1 MPRIDAVMVPVTT
14 LKAHPMNPRKGNV
27 DVIMDSLRT
36 NGQYKSILV
45 QAGTNVILA
54 GTHTWMAAKRLG
66 WAEVNV
72 NYITVPD
79 DQALQIVL
87 VDNRAADGGQTDES
101 AVFQML
107 ATLSS
112 LDGTG
117 YSPEDLRVPP
127 VDLDAYLP
135 PEAPEEP
142 GEAREEEP
150 EAAPAAKVIP
160 FTIGRHRGQLDEGAF
175 NEWRADL
182 PKKNTAAAAVVLDRL
197 GLTEPAPAAS
207 ELTTAA
213 GLQTSTAP
221 IDLLKP
227 YPGNPRH
234 GDIGRLMNSLQ
245 THGQFRPIVANRRTM
260 HILAGNNLT
269 RAAANLGWTDI
280 AVAWVDVDAEAERR
294 IVIVDNRASD
304 LAEYDPQALAAAL
317 GAVHSGSLETATGFT
332 LEDLQDIIDGRGR
345 TGRITPRAEALIQ
358 IGPVKAKVRAG
369 LLDDLN
375 LTSGYE
381 LMEAAAM
388 LNLPYQMAA

>member
-1 MPRIDAVMVPVTT
+1 MPRIDAVMVPVGT
-14 LKAHPMNPRKGNV
+14 LKAHPLNPRKGNV
-27 DVIMDSLRT
+27 SVIAESLRI
-36 NGQYKSILV
+36 NGQYKTVLV
-45 QAGTNVILA
+45 QEGTNIILA
-54 GTHTWMAAKRLG
+54 GTHTWLAAKSLG
-66 WAEVNV
+66 WAEVAV
-72 NYITVPD
+72 NHISVGD
-79 DQALQIVL
+79 EQAVQIML
-87 VDNRAADGGQTDES
+87 ADNRAADGGQTDEG

-135 PEAPEEP
+135 PEEPAGAGEEP
-142 GEAREEEP
+142 AEEEP
-150 EAAPAAKVIP
+150 APPKVKMIP
-160 FTIGRHRGQLDEGAF
+160 FTVGRHRGQLDEAAF
-175 NEWRADL
+175 AEWRAGL
-182 PKKNTAAAAVVLDRL
+182 PKKNSAAAAAVLERL
-197 GLTEPAPAAS
+197 GLTEPEP
-207 ELTTAA
+207 EGTLTTAP

-234 GDIGRLMNSLQ
+234 GDLGRLMNSLQ

-269 RAAANLGWTDI
+269 KAAAALGWTDI
-280 AVAWVDVDAEAERR
+280 AVAWVDVDAEQERR

-304 LAEYDPQALAAAL
+304 LAEYDPQQLAAAL
-317 GAVHSGSLETATGFT
+317 GRVHPGSVETATGFT
-332 LEDLQDIIDGRGR
+332 LEDLQDIIDGRGK
-345 TGRITPRAEALIQ
+345 TGRITPRAEAVIQ

>member
-1 MPRIDAVMVPVTT
+1 MPRIDAAMVPVGA
-14 LKAHPMNPRKGNV
+14 LKAHPLNPRKGNV
-27 DVIMDSLRT
+27 DVIADSLRV
-36 NGQYKSILV
+36 NGQYKTVLV
-45 QAGTNVILA
+45 QEGTNIILA
-54 GTHTWMAAKRLG
+54 GTHTWLAAKKLG
-66 WAEVNV
+66 WAEVAV
-72 NYITVPD
+72 NYISVGD
-79 DQALQIVL
+79 EQAVQIML
-87 VDNRAADGGQTDES
+87 ADNRAADGGQTDES

-107 ATLSS
+107 ATLPS

-135 PEAPEEP
+135 PDAPA
-142 GEAREEEP
+142 EAREEEEPAP
-150 EAAPAAKVIP
+150 EAPKVKAIP
-160 FTIGRHRGQLDEGAF
+160 FTVGPHRGQLEEGAF
-175 NEWRADL
+175 NEWRAGL
-182 PKKNTAAAAVVLDRL
+182 PKKNSAAAAAVLDRL
-197 GLTEPAPAAS
+197 GLTEPPAPAS

-269 RAAANLGWTDI
+269 KAAAALGWTDI

-317 GAVHSGSLETATGFT
+317 GRVHSGSLEVSTGFT
-332 LEDLQDIIDGRGR
+332 LEDLQDIIDGRGK

-375 LTSGYE
+375 LTQGYE

>member
-1 MPRIDAVMVPVTT
+1 MPRIDAVMVPVTA
-14 LKAHPMNPRKGNV
+14 LKAHPLNPRKGNV
-27 DVIMDSLRT
+27 DVIMDSLRV
-36 NGQYKSILV
+36 NGQYKTVLV
-45 QAGTNVILA
+45 QEGTNIILA
-54 GTHTWMAAKRLG
+54 GTHTWMAAKKLG
-66 WAEVNV
+66 WAEVGV
-72 NYITVPD
+72 NYISVGEE
-79 DQALQIVL
+79 QAVQIML
-87 VDNRAADGGQTDES
+87 ADNRAADGGQTDEG

-107 ATLSS
+107 ATLTS

-117 YSPEDLRVPP
+117 YSPEDLRVPT

-135 PEAPEEP
+135 PEAPEQAA
-142 GEAREEEP
+142 EAREEEP
-150 EAAPAAKVIP
+150 EPAPKPKAIP
-160 FTIGRHRGQLDEGAF
+160 FVVGQHKGQLDEGAYGQ
-175 NEWRADL
+175 WRADL
-182 PKKNTAAAAVVLDRL
+182 PKKNAAAAAEVLERL
-197 GLTEPAPAAS
+197 GLTEPARAG

-221 IDLLKP
+221 IELLKP

-234 GDIGRLMNSLQ
+234 GDLGRLMNSLE
-245 THGQFRPIVANRRTM
+245 THGQFRPIVANKRTM

-269 RAAANLGWTDI
+269 KAAAALGWTDI
-280 AVAWVDVDAEAERR
+280 AVSWVDVDAEQERR

-317 GAVHSGSLETATGFT
+317 GRVHPGSIETSTGFT
-332 LEDLQDIIDGRGR
+332 LEDLQDIIDGRGK

-381 LMEAAAM
+381 LMEVAAM

>member
-1 MPRIDAVMVPVTT
+1 MPRIDAVMVPVGS
-14 LKAHPMNPRKGNV
+14 LKAHPLNPRKGNV

-36 NGQYKSILV
+36 NGQYKTVLV
-45 QAGTNVILA
+45 QEGTNIILA
-54 GTHTWMAAKRLG
+54 GTHTWLAAKKLG
-66 WAEVNV
+66 WAEVGV
-72 NYITVPD
+72 NYISVGD
-79 DQALQIVL
+79 EQAVQIML
-87 VDNRAADGGQTDES
+87 ADNRAADGGQTDEG

-107 ATLSS
+107 ATLTS

-135 PEAPEEP
+135 PEEP
-142 GEAREEEP
+142 QTAAEDPAEEEP
-150 EAAPAAKVIP
+150 APPKPKAIP
-160 FTIGRHRGQLDEGAF
+160 FIVGQHKGQLDESAF
-175 NEWRADL
+175 NGWRADL
-182 PKKNTAAAAVVLDRL
+182 PKKNAAAAVEVLERL
-197 GLTEPAPAAS
+197 GLTEPARAG

-234 GDIGRLMNSLQ
+234 GDLGRLMNSLQ
-245 THGQFRPIVANRRTM
+245 THGQFRPIVANKRTM

-269 RAAANLGWTDI
+269 KAAAALGWTDI

-317 GAVHSGSLETATGFT
+317 GRVHPGSIETSTGFT
-332 LEDLQDIIDGRGR
+332 LEDLQDIIDGRGK

>member
-1 MPRIDAVMVPVTT
+1 MPRIDAVMVPVGS
-14 LKAHPMNPRKGNV
+14 LKAHPLNPRKGNV

-36 NGQYKSILV
+36 NGQYKTILV
-45 QAGTNVILA
+45 QEGTHTILA
-54 GTHTWMAAKRLG
+54 GTHTWQAAKKLG
-66 WAEVNV
+66 WAEVAVNFINV
-72 NYITVPD
+72 PEE
-79 DQALQIVL
+79 QALQIML
-87 VDNRAADGGQTDES
+87 TDNRAADGGQTDEG
-101 AVFQML
+101 AVFAML
-107 ATLSS
+107 ATLTS

-135 PEAPEEP
+135 PEEPAGAAEEV
-142 GEAREEEP
+142 EE
-150 EAAPAAKVIP
+150 APAPPKPKTIP
-160 FTIGRHRGQLDEGAF
+160 FVVGRHKGALMEGAF
-175 NEWRADL
+175 NEWRAAL
-182 PKKNTAAAAVVLDRL
+182 PKKNTAAAAEVIERL
-197 GLTEPAPAAS
+197 GLTEPAPAGT
-207 ELTTAA
+207 LTTAA

-234 GDIGRLMNSLQ
+234 GDLGRLMNSLQ

-269 RAAANLGWTDI
+269 KAASALGWQDI
-280 AVAWVDVDAEAERR
+280 AVSWVDVDAEAERR

-304 LAEYDPQALAAAL
+304 LAEYDPQSLAQALTRVHA
-317 GAVHSGSLETATGFT
+317 GALETATGFT
-332 LEDLQDIIDGRGR
+332 LEDLDDIINGRGK
-345 TGRITPRAEALIQ
+345 TGRITPRAEVLIQ

-388 LNLPYQMAA
+388 LNLEYAGA

>member
-1 MPRIDAVMVPVTT
+1 MPRIDAVMVPVAD
-14 LKAHPMNPRKGNV
+14 LKAHPLNPRKGNV

-36 NGQYKSILV
+36 NGQYKTVLV
-45 QAGTNVILA
+45 QEGTNTILA
-54 GTHTWMAAKRLG
+54 GTHTWLAAKRLG
-66 WAEVNV
+66 WAEVAV
-72 NYITVPD
+72 NHIRVSEE
-79 DQALQIVL
+79 QAVQIML
-87 VDNRAADGGQTDES
+87 ADNRAADGGQTDES
-101 AVFQML
+101 AVFAML

-135 PEAPEEP
+135 PLA
-142 GEAREEEP
+142 P
-150 EAAPAAKVIP
+150 EAAAEDAEEEAPAPKPKAIP
-160 FTIGRHRGQLDEGAF
+160 FTVGRHKGQLEEAAF
-175 NEWRADL
+175 TAWRAEL
-182 PKKNTAAAAVVLDRL
+182 PKKNSAAAAAVLDRL
-197 GLTEPAPAAS
+197 GLTEPERAGQ
-207 ELTTAA
+207 LTTAA

-234 GDIGRLMNSLQ
+234 GDLGRLMNSLQ

-269 RAAANLGWTDI
+269 KAAAALGWTDI

-317 GAVHSGSLETATGFT
+317 TRVNPGSLETATGFT
-332 LEDLQDIIDGRGR
+332 LEDLQDVIDGRGK

-388 LNLPYQMAA
+388 RNLPYQMAA

>member
-1 MPRIDAVMVPVTT
+1 MPRIDAVMVPVAK
-14 LKAHPMNPRKGNV
+14 LKAHPLNPRKGNV
-27 DVIMDSLRT
+27 DVIMDSLRV
-36 NGQYKSILV
+36 NGQYKTVLV
-45 QAGTNVILA
+45 QEGTNVILA
-54 GTHTWMAAKRLG
+54 GTHTWMAAKKLG
-66 WAEVNV
+66 WSEVAV
-72 NYITVPD
+72 NYISVGEE
-79 DQALQIVL
+79 QAVQIML
-87 VDNRAADGGQTDES
+87 ADNRAADGGQTDEG

-107 ATLSS
+107 ATLTS

-135 PEAPEEP
+135 PEEP
-142 GEAREEEP
+142 QEPAEDREEQEP
-150 EAAPAAKVIP
+150 EAPKAKVIP
-160 FTIGRHRGQLDEGAF
+160 FTVGPHRGQLDESAF
-175 NEWRADL
+175 TQWRADL
-182 PKKNTAAAAVVLDRL
+182 PKKNSAAAAVVLDRL
-197 GLTEPAPAAS
+197 GLTEPAPAG

-213 GLQTSTAP
+213 GLVTSTAP

-269 RAAANLGWTDI
+269 KAAAALGWTDI

-317 GAVHSGSLETATGFT
+317 GRIHPGSIETSTGFT
-332 LEDLQDIIDGRGR
+332 LEDLQDIIDGRGK
-345 TGRITPRAEALIQ
+345 TGRITPRAEAVIQ

>member
-1 MPRIDAVMVPVTT
+1 
-14 LKAHPMNPRKGNV
+14 
-27 DVIMDSLRT
+27 MDSLRT
-36 NGQYKSILV
+36 NGQYKTVLV
-45 QAGTNVILA
+45 QEGTNTILA
-54 GTHTWMAAKRLG
+54 GTHTWLAAKKLG
-66 WAEVNV
+66 WAEVGV
-72 NYITVPD
+72 NFIKVGEE
-79 DQALQIVL
+79 QALQIML
-87 VDNRAADGGQTDES
+87 ADNRAADGGQTDEG
-101 AVFQML
+101 AVFAML

-135 PEAPEEP
+135 PEDGTE
-142 GEAREEEP
+142 GREETDE
-150 EAAPAAKVIP
+150 EEAPAPKPKAIP
-160 FTIGRHRGQLDEGAF
+160 FTIGAHRGQLDEGAF
-175 NEWRADL
+175 NTWRADL
-182 PKKNTAAAAVVLDRL
+182 PKKNSAAAAAVLDRL
-197 GLTEPAPAAS
+197 GLTELAPAG
-207 ELTTAA
+207 ELTTAP

-269 RAAANLGWTDI
+269 KAAVALGWTDI

-304 LAEYDPQALAAAL
+304 LAEYDPQALAGAL
-317 GAVHSGSLETATGFT
+317 TRVHSAALETATGFT
-332 LEDLQDIIDGRGR
+332 LEDLQDIIDGRGK
-345 TGRITPRAEALIQ
+345 TGRITPRAECLIQ

>member
-1 MPRIDAVMVPVTT
+1 MPKIDAVMVPVGS
-14 LKAHPMNPRKGNV
+14 LKAHPLNPRKGNV
-27 DVIMDSLRT
+27 DVIMDSLRV
-36 NGQYKSILV
+36 NGQYKTVLV
-45 QAGTNVILA
+45 QQATNTILA
-54 GTHTWMAAKRLG
+54 GTHTWLAAKRLG
-66 WAEVNV
+66 WAEVGVNFINV
-72 NYITVPD
+72 SD
-79 DQALQIVL
+79 EQAVQIML
-87 VDNRAADGGQTDES
+87 ADNRAADGGQTDEG

-127 VDLDAYLP
+127 VDLEDYAP
-135 PEAPEEP
+135 PLDPEPAEEGPEEDP
-142 GEAREEEP
+142 
-150 EAAPAAKVIP
+150 APPKPKAIP
-160 FTIGRHRGQLDEGAF
+160 FTVGPHRGQLEEGAF
-175 NEWRADL
+175 MEWRAGL
-182 PKKNTAAAAVVLDRL
+182 PKKNSAAAAAVLDLL
-197 GLTEPAPAAS
+197 GLAEPHPDG

-221 IDLLKP
+221 ISLLKP

-234 GDIGRLMNSLQ
+234 GDLGRLMNSLQ

-269 RAAANLGWTDI
+269 KAAAALGWQDI

-317 GAVHSGSLETATGFT
+317 TRVHSGSLETATGFT
-332 LEDLQDIIDGRGR
+332 LEDLQDIIEGRGK

>member
-1 MPRIDAVMVPVTT
+1 MPRIDAVMVPVGT
-14 LKAHPMNPRKGNV
+14 LKAHPLNPRKGNV
-27 DVIMDSLRT
+27 DVIANSLRV
-36 NGQYKSILV
+36 NGQYKSVLV
-45 QAGTNVILA
+45 QEGTNTILA
-54 GTHTWMAAKRLG
+54 GTHTWLAARKLG
-66 WAEVNV
+66 WTEVAA
-72 NYITVPD
+72 NYISVGD
-79 DQALQIVL
+79 EQAVQIML
-87 VDNRAADGGQTDES
+87 ADNRAADGGQTDES

-107 ATLSS
+107 ATLTS

-135 PEAPEEP
+135 PDAPQEPAEEP
-142 GEAREEEP
+142 GE
-150 EAAPAAKVIP
+150 EAAPAPAAKVIP
-160 FTIGRHRGQLDEGAF
+160 FTIGAHRGQLDEGAF
-175 NEWRADL
+175 NTWRADL
-182 PKKNTAAAAVVLDRL
+182 PKKNSSAAAAVLDRL
-197 GLTEPAPAAS
+197 GLTEPAATG

-269 RAAANLGWTDI
+269 KAATALGWTDI
-280 AVAWVDVDAEAERR
+280 AVAWVDVDAEQERR

-317 GAVHSGSLETATGFT
+317 GRVHPGSLETATGFT
-332 LEDLQDIIDGRGR
+332 LEDLQDIIEGRGK
-345 TGRITPRAEALIQ
+345 TGRITPRAECLIQ